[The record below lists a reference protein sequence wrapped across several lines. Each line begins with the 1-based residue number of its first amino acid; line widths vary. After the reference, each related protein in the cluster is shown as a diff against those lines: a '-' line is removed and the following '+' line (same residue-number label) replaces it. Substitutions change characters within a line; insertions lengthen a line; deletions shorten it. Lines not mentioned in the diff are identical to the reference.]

1 MNSLALTLFAAPC
14 IPFFDFVD
22 FLEDA
27 MKKKGKTKHQILF
40 EEKTKPFLNDHSVQ
54 VQYKIDRKKMKEAI
68 RKLADATEH
77 RIKKLNAELNFVKE
91 QLKQEIEKRKHAVEM
106 LRQQEPLLS
115 ERVKEISCL
124 YSVISLLGNKKYA
137 SGEEEIHDIVKV
149 IPTGWQYPEDT
160 CVQIILAGKEYKTD
174 NFKETPWRQ
183 TAEILVNGEPKGI
196 LAVSYL
202 QEKPAKDE
210 GPFYL
215 EERTLI
221 DVLAKFIGEMIEL
234 RLAKKI
240 E

>member
-1 MNSLALTLFAAPC
+1 
-14 IPFFDFVD
+14 
-22 FLEDA
+22 
-27 MKKKGKTKHQILF
+27 MKKKGQTKQQILF
-40 EEKTKPFLNDHSVQ
+40 EEKTKPFLNDYSVQ
-54 VQYKIDRKKMKEAI
+54 FQDKIDRKKMKEAI
-68 RKLADATEH
+68 RKIADAAEK
-77 RIKKLNAELNFVKE
+77 RIKKLNAELNFVKQ
-91 QLKQEIEKRKHAVEM
+91 QLRQEIKKRKHAVEI

-137 SGEEEIHDIVKV
+137 SDEEKIHDIVKL
-149 IPTGWQYPEDT
+149 IPTGWQYPENV
-160 CVQIILAGKEYKTD
+160 CVQIILEGKEYKTD

-183 TAEILVNGEPKGI
+183 TAEIIVNSEPKGI

-210 GPFYL
+210 GPFYM

-221 DVLAKFIGEMIEL
+221 DVIAKFLGEMIEL
-234 RLAKKI
+234 KLAKKI

>member
-1 MNSLALTLFAAPC
+1 
-14 IPFFDFVD
+14 
-22 FLEDA
+22 
-27 MKKKGKTKHQILF
+27 MKKKTKRRQQILF
-40 EEKTKPFLNDHSVQ
+40 EEKSEAFLNDYSVQ
-54 VQYKIDRKKMKEAI
+54 DQDKIEHKKIKEAI
-68 RKLADATEH
+68 RKIADAAEQ

-91 QLKQEIEKRKHAVEM
+91 QLRQAIEKQKHAVEI

-124 YSVISLLGNKKYA
+124 YSVISLLGNKKYF
-137 SGEEEIHDIVKV
+137 SDDEKIHDIVKL

-160 CVQIILAGKEYKTD
+160 CVQIFLEGKEYKTD

-183 TAEILVNGEPKGI
+183 TAEILINGVPKGI

-210 GPFYL
+210 GPFYM

-221 DVLAKFIGEMIEL
+221 DVIAKFLGEIIEHKL
-234 RLAKKI
+234 VEKTKI
-240 E
+240 M

>member
-1 MNSLALTLFAAPC
+1 
-14 IPFFDFVD
+14 
-22 FLEDA
+22 
-27 MKKKGKTKHQILF
+27 MKKKRKTKQQILF
-40 EEKTKPFLNDHSVQ
+40 DEKTKPFLDDYSVQ
-54 VQYKIDRKKMKEAI
+54 VQAEIDRKKIKEAI
-68 RKLADATEH
+68 RKLADATEQ

-91 QLKQEIEKRKHAVEM
+91 QLRQEIEKRKHAMEI
-106 LRQQEPLLS
+106 LQKQEPLLS

-124 YSVISLLGNKKYA
+124 YSIISLLGNKKYA
-137 SGEEEIHDIVKV
+137 SVEEKIHDIMKL

-160 CVQIILAGKEYKTD
+160 CVQIILEGKEYKTD

-183 TAEILVNGEPKGI
+183 TTEILVNGEPKGI

-202 QEKPAKDE
+202 REKPAKDE

-221 DVLAKFIGEMIEL
+221 DVIAKFLGEMIEL
-234 RLAKKI
+234 KLVKKI